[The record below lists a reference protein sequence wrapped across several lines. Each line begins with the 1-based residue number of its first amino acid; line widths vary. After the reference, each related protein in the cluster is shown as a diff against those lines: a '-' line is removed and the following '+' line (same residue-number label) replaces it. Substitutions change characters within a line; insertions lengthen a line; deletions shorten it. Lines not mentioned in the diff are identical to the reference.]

1 MAMEKWNDHC
11 KKNVNKAAMPGL
23 NAKSK
28 VIRKEEKE
36 NLSRDL
42 FNAKQ
47 QDTKKID
54 AFSKKLAY
62 RKKEERRREREQA
75 PLKDREGRK
84 SKYNAKCDMKNKF
97 VNKEKIISGS

>member
-1 MAMEKWNDHC
+1 MVMDNLC

-23 NAKSK
+23 NPKSK
-28 VIRKEEKE
+28 AIKKEEKE
-36 NLSRDL
+36 NLTRDL

-47 QDTKKID
+47 RETKKTD
-54 AFSKKLAY
+54 TFSKKAAY
-62 RKKEERRREREQA
+62 YKKEERRREREQA
-75 PLKDREGRK
+75 PLKVRDERK